1 MHLTPREIERLM
13 LHTAGDLARKRKEKG
28 LKLNYVETIAY
39 ITAELYE
46 SAREGKTVASL
57 MEEGKHLLTRNDV
70 MEGVPEMIS
79 NVQIEATFPDGT
91 SQSTIRYNEKKGCFI
106 MIPGEYKLK
115 KEDLEC
121 NQGKESITVK
131 VTNTDDRPIAVGS
144 HYHFFEVNKF
154 MSFDREATFGY
165 HLDIPSGTSIRFEA
179 KETKTVQLV
188 PFGGNRVIYGLN
200 NLTNGQINDLTK
212 GKAMLNARTKG
223 FI

>member
-1 MHLTPREIERLM
+1 
-13 LHTAGDLARKRKEKG
+13 
-28 LKLNYVETIAY
+28 
-39 ITAELYE
+39 
-46 SAREGKTVASL
+46 
-57 MEEGKHLLTRNDV
+57 
-70 MEGVPEMIS
+70 
-79 NVQIEATFPDGT
+79 
-91 SQSTIRYNEKKGCFI
+91 

-165 HLDIPSGTSIRFEA
+165 HLDIASGTSIRFEA

>member
-1 MHLTPREIERLM
+1 M
-13 LHTAGDLARKRKEKG
+13 
-28 LKLNYVETIAY
+28 V
-39 ITAELYE
+39 
-46 SAREGKTVASL
+46 
-57 MEEGKHLLTRNDV
+57 
-70 MEGVPEMIS
+70 
-79 NVQIEATFPDGT
+79 
-91 SQSTIRYNEKKGCFI
+91 
-106 MIPGEYKLK
+106 PGEMTPGREEIIINEGRNTYTL
-115 KEDLEC
+115 
-121 NQGKESITVK
+121 K
-131 VTNTDDRPIAVGS
+131 VTNTGDRAIQVGS
-144 HYHFFEVNKF
+144 HFHFFEVNKF

>member
-1 MHLTPREIERLM
+1 
-13 LHTAGDLARKRKEKG
+13 
-28 LKLNYVETIAY
+28 
-39 ITAELYE
+39 
-46 SAREGKTVASL
+46 
-57 MEEGKHLLTRNDV
+57 
-70 MEGVPEMIS
+70 
-79 NVQIEATFPDGT
+79 
-91 SQSTIRYNEKKGCFI
+91 

-165 HLDIPSGTSIRFEA
+165 Q
-179 KETKTVQLV
+179 ETKTVQLV

>member
-91 SQSTIRYNEKKGCFI
+91 KLL
-106 MIPGEYKLK
+106 IPGEYKLK

>member
-79 NVQIEATFPDGT
+79 NVQIEATFTDGT
-91 SQSTIRYNEKKGCFI
+91 KRLTIHDPVQEEEGVFYHDSRRIQIKKRG
-106 MIPGEYKLK
+106 
-115 KEDLEC
+115 
-121 NQGKESITVK
+121 
-131 VTNTDDRPIAVGS
+131 
-144 HYHFFEVNKF
+144 
-154 MSFDREATFGY
+154 FG
-165 HLDIPSGTSIRFEA
+165 
-179 KETKTVQLV
+179 
-188 PFGGNRVIYGLN
+188 
-200 NLTNGQINDLTK
+200 
-212 GKAMLNARTKG
+212 M
-223 FI
+223 

>member
-79 NVQIEATFPDGT
+79 NVQIEATFPDG
-91 SQSTIRYNEKKGCFI
+91 STIRYSKKKGCFI

>member
-91 SQSTIRYNEKKGCFI
+91 KLLTIHDPVQWEEGVFYYDSSRIQIKKRG
-106 MIPGEYKLK
+106 
-115 KEDLEC
+115 
-121 NQGKESITVK
+121 
-131 VTNTDDRPIAVGS
+131 
-144 HYHFFEVNKF
+144 
-154 MSFDREATFGY
+154 FG
-165 HLDIPSGTSIRFEA
+165 
-179 KETKTVQLV
+179 
-188 PFGGNRVIYGLN
+188 
-200 NLTNGQINDLTK
+200 
-212 GKAMLNARTKG
+212 M
-223 FI
+223 

>member
-1 MHLTPREIERLM
+1 M
-13 LHTAGDLARKRKEKG
+13 
-28 LKLNYVETIAY
+28 
-39 ITAELYE
+39 
-46 SAREGKTVASL
+46 
-57 MEEGKHLLTRNDV
+57 
-70 MEGVPEMIS
+70 
-79 NVQIEATFPDGT
+79 F
-91 SQSTIRYNEKKGCFI
+91 
-106 MIPGEYKLK
+106 PGEYKLK
-115 KEDLEC
+115 KEDLVC
-121 NQGKESITVK
+121 NQGKESISVK

>member
-1 MHLTPREIERLM
+1 
-13 LHTAGDLARKRKEKG
+13 
-28 LKLNYVETIAY
+28 
-39 ITAELYE
+39 
-46 SAREGKTVASL
+46 
-57 MEEGKHLLTRNDV
+57 
-70 MEGVPEMIS
+70 
-79 NVQIEATFPDGT
+79 
-91 SQSTIRYNEKKGCFI
+91 

-165 HLDIPSGTSIRFEA
+165 HLDIPSGT
-179 KETKTVQLV
+179 KTVQLV

>member
-1 MHLTPREIERLM
+1 
-13 LHTAGDLARKRKEKG
+13 
-28 LKLNYVETIAY
+28 
-39 ITAELYE
+39 
-46 SAREGKTVASL
+46 
-57 MEEGKHLLTRNDV
+57 
-70 MEGVPEMIS
+70 
-79 NVQIEATFPDGT
+79 
-91 SQSTIRYNEKKGCFI
+91 

-200 NLTNGQINDLTK
+200 KNQRIYLSQIVQADIK
-212 GKAMLNARTKG
+212 KEC
-223 FI
+223 ISYES